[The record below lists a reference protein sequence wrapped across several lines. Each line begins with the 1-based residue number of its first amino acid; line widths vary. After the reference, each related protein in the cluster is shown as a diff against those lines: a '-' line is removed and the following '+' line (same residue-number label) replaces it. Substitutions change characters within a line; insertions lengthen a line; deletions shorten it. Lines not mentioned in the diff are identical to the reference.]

1 MGIVAGAPMGGL
13 VEADPDDRYGLA
25 AALLHPLKPWF
36 AETGYTGPIQATG
49 IFHEGIKSYEVKE
62 NSKGESRFFGL
73 IDAHCHESV
82 GREPD

>member
-1 MGIVAGAPMGGL
+1 
-13 VEADPDDRYGLA
+13 
-25 AALLHPLKPWF
+25 
-36 AETGYTGPIQATG
+36 
-49 IFHEGIKSYEVKE
+49 VKE